1 MSRYLPAADLSWH
14 RQREAIRRSTYLH
27 FVRSRVPAYGLVVM
41 VFLAAADSLSDLSP
55 RAVNWLAEFLTPT
68 FQLHEHPKLRELVV
82 RSSWVLA
89 GMMVLLSADVHDVVI
104 KAAVVPRPGRIVL
117 GRSFRVAMLCGLLVQ
132 SVGARDILPRS
143 WRRGV
148 HASIDYNVRQLGG
161 AIMAIPRDKTIS
173 AVAARRGELKQ
184 HTALVAAALE
194 RAAREFDKDPDRA
207 ARELCAMTALILD
220 RYLDC
225 RFGALLDEDQL
236 TGLEPV
242 RNRETLRLILAATLT
257 AAAAVGIGFLNPP
270 AAAVPLLIGVAG
282 LLFFS
287 LAYGHR
293 TGRSLDYLDALRGV
307 QRP

>member
-27 FVRSRVPAYGLVVM
+27 FTRSGVPAQALVPM
-41 VFLAAADSLSDLSP
+41 LFLAAADAQLDLSP
-55 RAVNWLAEFLTPT
+55 RAVNWLAEFLTSIPPPGGSD
-68 FQLHEHPKLRELVV
+68 LWDLVA
-82 RSSWVLA
+82 RSWWLV
-89 GMMVLLSADVHDVVI
+89 GMIALMFSDRMHNVI
-104 KAAVVPRPGRIVL
+104 INAAVVRPGRIVL
-117 GRSFRVAMLCGLLVQ
+117 GRSFRVPMLCGLLVR
-132 SVGARDILPRS
+132 SIGERDIVPRS

-148 HASIDYNVRQLGG
+148 HASIDHNARQLGG
-161 AIMAIPRDKTIS
+161 AIMKIPRDKTIS
-173 AVAARRGELKQ
+173 AVAARRGELKE

-194 RAAREFDKDPDRA
+194 RAAREFDKNPDRA
-207 ARELCAMTALILD
+207 AQELCAMTALILD

-225 RFGALLDEDQL
+225 RFGALLDEDKL
-236 TGLEPV
+236 TGLEPA
-242 RNRETLRLILAATLT
+242 RNRETLRLILAAALT